1 MSIRPLPVLRG
12 ARRRSAV
19 DHELSDLLAEVASAR
34 ADDRLAR
41 VSGRR
46 DDTHRSGDSGRLAS
60 SLGAYAKALETYRL
74 PVPRAVRDEL
84 RLRRGLLS

>member
-1 MSIRPLPVLRG
+1 MSIRPLPLLRG

-19 DHELSDLLAEVASAR
+19 DHELSHLLAEVASAR

-41 VSGRR
+41 VTGRR
-46 DDTHRSGDSGRLAS
+46 NETFRADSGHLAS
-60 SLGAYAKALETYRL
+60 SLGAYAKALERYRL

-84 RLRRGLLS
+84 RLRRGLT